1 MWRGLKMKILAQQ
14 VLKTQVL
21 IRGFLLYGLTLELEV
36 MFRER
41 TLQRSMLQLNK
52 DYYNK
57 LKYFWIEIKF
67 PPPPKIIKKYIIKN
81 KATRK
86 RRVFWYISKERS
98 PHKGVLFDKV
108 DTNYGIVTGSMS
120 IQHESLYAL

>member
-57 LKYFWIEIKF
+57 LKYFWIEINS
-67 PPPPKIIKKYIIKN
+67 PPPLPKLSKN
-81 KATRK
+81 
-86 RRVFWYISKERS
+86 I
-98 PHKGVLFDKV
+98 
-108 DTNYGIVTGSMS
+108 
-120 IQHESLYAL
+120 